1 MSTKSNDN
9 AVAAGAN
16 RRTGRVSHG
25 AATKRFRRLTCAYA
39 TAGRHAQSAQVDLL
53 LPTALRGETL
63 PSDHR
68 LTSLRLELAYFS
80 GLAWLRVNATGGAG
94 VILQFERVRPRRAAR
109 FQPLRSQEITPKFL
123 DRTIRALKRWK
134 FDIVSMDEVCRR
146 AVTLASPRRFACLT
160 FDGGYRDLM
169 TSAYPLLARHGVP
182 FTVYLPTAFPDGLGE
197 AWWLALEEVIAREK
211 RVSLMMD
218 GKERRFDIG
227 TTSEKYQLY
236 DFLGSWMRSLSP
248 TGLSS
253 AINDLCRRYSVDLAA
268 LSREA
273 SMDWTE
279 LAKLAADPLVTIG
292 SATVNYP
299 VLSTLKDVAALREM
313 TMGRAVAEAAFR
325 RDVRHFAYP
334 FGDRASWRPQHAAMA
349 AEAGL
354 ASAVSTIPGVVE
366 AEGRT
371 DLHTLPR
378 IAWDGRQ
385 RSLRV
390 MRVMLSGITFPSAKR
405 ARGRNP

>member
-1 MSTKSNDN
+1 
-9 AVAAGAN
+9 
-16 RRTGRVSHG
+16 
-25 AATKRFRRLTCAYA
+25 
-39 TAGRHAQSAQVDLL
+39 
-53 LPTALRGETL
+53 
-63 PSDHR
+63 

-80 GLAWLRVNATGGAG
+80 GLAWLRASATGGAG
-94 VILQFERVRPRRAAR
+94 VILRFERVRPRRTAR
-109 FQPLRSQEITPKFL
+109 FQPLRSHEVTPKFL
-123 DRTIRALKRWK
+123 DQTIRALKRWK

-146 AVTLASPRRFACLT
+146 AVTLASSRRFVCLT

-169 TSAYPLLARHGVP
+169 TSAYPLLAEHGVP

-197 AWWLALEEVIAREK
+197 AWWLALEEVVAREK
-211 RVSLMMD
+211 RVSLVMD
-218 GKERRFDIG
+218 RTERRFDVG
-227 TTSEKYQLY
+227 STSEKYQLY
-236 DFLGSWMRSLSP
+236 DFLGKWMRSLPP
-248 TGLSS
+248 TELSS
-253 AINDLCRRYSVDLAA
+253 AISDLCRRYSVDLAA

-334 FGDRASWRPQHAAMA
+334 FGDRASWRPQHVAMA

-366 AEGRT
+366 AQGRT
-371 DLHTLPR
+371 NLHALPR
-378 IAWDGRQ
+378 IAWDGRR
-385 RSLRV
+385 RSLRI
-390 MRVMLSGITFPSAKR
+390 MRVMLSGITFPSTKHVRSKR
-405 ARGRNP
+405 P